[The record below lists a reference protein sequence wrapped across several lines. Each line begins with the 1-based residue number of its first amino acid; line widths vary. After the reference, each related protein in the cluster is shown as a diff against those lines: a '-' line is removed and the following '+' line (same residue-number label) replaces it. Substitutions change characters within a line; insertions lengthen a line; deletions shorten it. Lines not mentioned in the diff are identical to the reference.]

1 MPAQTHTSSRL
12 LLALSLP
19 FALCLGIMPAQAKSV
34 QEHLDSGY
42 AYADQAVKYEEDQK
56 YATACRYYRDARD
69 ELAAA
74 ILGTATEPGRLD
86 TGGVQNQINAI
97 MKHMKDVCGRDDE

>member
-1 MPAQTHTSSRL
+1 MPFQTLAKARL
-12 LLALSLP
+12 LLTLSLP
-19 FALCLGIMPAQAKSV
+19 FALSLGAMPAQAKSV

-42 AYADQAVKYEEDQK
+42 AYADQAVKYEEDHK
-56 YATACRYYRDARD
+56 YATACRYYRYARD

-74 ILGTATEPGRLD
+74 ILGTATERGNLD
-86 TGGVQNQINAI
+86 TGGVQDQINAI